1 MQPISWRAK
10 ANGGLE
16 INPNFCF
23 TVHMVERAWRN
34 SFGAASLALLLVF
47 FAACT
52 TVPEIGRSQFNI
64 ISPSMERSMGRDA
77 FTRMKATTPFSKDT
91 NASAMLQ
98 RVGQRIAAVADLPKA
113 QWEFVLFSQSQANAF
128 CLPGGKVGVYTGI
141 LPITQNEAGLATVLA
156 HEVAHA
162 VAHHGSERISRVIA
176 IQGVGIAL
184 ISSMNDVDASTKNL
198 LYAAYG
204 LAATI
209 GTEIPH
215 SRLQE
220 NEADEIGLIYMA
232 RAGYDPEEA
241 IEFWERFAE
250 FNKQR
255 NSSTPWFLRTHP
267 LDEQRIE
274 NLKRLMP
281 KAKLQYR
288 PRPIDEGPTVTVPK
302 QTKPTMPKTVTLI
315 APASGVAKTVPWVPA
330 LTLYSARRK
339 AGFNRVPNMAT
350 IDRGGR
356 ELTGKRGSA
365 LQPGDVVRWK

>member
-1 MQPISWRAK
+1 M
-10 ANGGLE
+10 G
-16 INPNFCF
+16 
-23 TVHMVERAWRN
+23 
-34 SFGAASLALLLVF
+34 LLLVVF
-47 FAACT
+47 TACT
-52 TVPEIGRSQFNI
+52 TVPEIGRSQFNL

-77 FTRMKATTPFSKDT
+77 FTRIKANTPFSNDT
-91 NASAMLQ
+91 NSTTMLQ
-98 RVGQRIAAVADLPKA
+98 RVGRRIAAVADLPKA

-128 CLPGGKVGVYTGI
+128 CLPGGKVGVYSGI

-162 VAHHGSERISRVIA
+162 VAHHGSERISRVLA
-176 IQGVGIAL
+176 VQGVGIAL

-204 LAATI
+204 LTATI
-209 GTEIPH
+209 GTELPH

-220 NEADEIGLIYMA
+220 SEADEIGLIYMA
-232 RAGYDPEEA
+232 RAGYNPEEA

-250 FNKQR
+250 SNNQK
-255 NSSTPWFLRTHP
+255 NSRMPWFLRTHP
-267 LDEQRIE
+267 LDAQRID

-288 PRPIDEGPTVTVPK
+288 PRPIDEGTQATVPK
-302 QTKPTMPKTVTLI
+302 QIKPILPKTVTLI
-315 APASGVAKTVPWVPA
+315 DPVNGVAKKVPWVPA

-339 AGFNRVPNMAT
+339 AGLSRVPNTAT
-350 IDRGGR
+350 VERRGR
-356 ELTGKRGSA
+356 AISGKHGTA